1 MAITDIVSDIAG
13 VGPTANY
20 TLGANTEA
28 PYAGVSILAL
38 TDGSSAATASK
49 NMAKIDNRYL
59 FERRY
64 TIEKAGLTYD
74 PLDDSQFVRAL
85 QKLANYSP
93 QSYGTF
99 ASVLAPTLAPTEAN
113 PQTILTNANQEV
125 FAWTGTKWALIANG
139 FIVANTGDPQ
149 IVLADGAYHV
159 VNSIIVPRD
168 GVVEI
173 EAYVIFENAQAQA
186 KYITIAFDVG
196 FGQGFSGNTNVNPI
210 SPFDNLGVFGI
221 KGVTAGQVIPL
232 SVLVYTTNAPIKG
245 SGITLTYTR

>member
-85 QKLANYSP
+85 QKLPNISP

-99 ASVLAPTLAPTEAN
+99 ASVLAPTLAPSEAN
-113 PQTILTNANQEV
+113 PQTVLTNANQEV
-125 FAWTGTKWALIANG
+125 FAWSGTKRALIADGYMVTSNAG
-139 FIVANTGDPQ
+139 AIIVS
-149 IVLADGAYHV
+149 DG
-159 VNSIIVPRD
+159 VNSIINAATCPRD
-168 GVVEI
+168 GF
-173 EAYVIFENAQAQA
+173 VIVSFGINNVSSQKTA
-186 KYITIAFDVG
+186 KYISLNLPGTGFDN
-196 FGQGFSGNTNVNPI
+196 FSGSSNNI
-210 SPFDNLGVFGI
+210 PFGNFDSQS
-221 KGVTAGQVIPL
+221 GVTMCSVFAGQVISIGFYSL
-232 SVLVYTTNAPIKG
+232 GGATNIDGSTILIKYIG
-245 SGITLTYTR
+245 